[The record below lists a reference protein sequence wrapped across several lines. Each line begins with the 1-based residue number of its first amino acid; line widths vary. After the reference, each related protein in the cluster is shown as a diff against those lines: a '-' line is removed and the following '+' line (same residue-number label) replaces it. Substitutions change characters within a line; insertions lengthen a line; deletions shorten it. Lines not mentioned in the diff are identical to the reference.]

1 MKEEWGL
8 TRNEAT
14 LSQKRRRS
22 LLRLGV
28 ASGVF
33 ILILLGIFYILPRV
47 LPSFF
52 EGTSIQL
59 FVQPEVNLEYTDP
72 AYRVIT
78 ESSVG
83 VMQLPSEASERIT
96 EVLYNEPVTVTSDA
110 VDGFV
115 KIKTTDGIEGY
126 IPVSSF
132 TASTDSVEPDLHE
145 YKLVV
150 SDQSKNIMT
159 HASNGTVMKRVVMN
173 TVLFADVKREG
184 VYQVYLPGGE
194 SGWIS
199 SSGVIELGTRE
210 NTQEVSCRYF
220 VSSLLTFVN
229 TEYKE
234 NGLSMY
240 GSSVNGA
247 VYVCSEI
254 NGITMPRTM
263 QEQSQLGDE
272 VVLDHDAVTGDVII
286 EGILPGDILFLRSP
300 TSEEGDTHIYEAAV
314 CTDTGTLLMLSS
326 ARTTIRLRTFKA
338 GDSICNRI
346 ITIRR
351 IFKTE

>member
-1 MKEEWGL
+1 MGL

-14 LSQKRRRS
+14 LRQKRRRS

-150 SDQSKNIMT
+150 SDPSKT
-159 HASNGTVMKRVVMN
+159 
-173 TVLFADVKREG
+173 
-184 VYQVYLPGGE
+184 
-194 SGWIS
+194 
-199 SSGVIELGTRE
+199 
-210 NTQEVSCRYF
+210 
-220 VSSLLTFVN
+220 
-229 TEYKE
+229 
-234 NGLSMY
+234 
-240 GSSVNGA
+240 
-247 VYVCSEI
+247 
-254 NGITMPRTM
+254 
-263 QEQSQLGDE
+263 
-272 VVLDHDAVTGDVII
+272 
-286 EGILPGDILFLRSP
+286 
-300 TSEEGDTHIYEAAV
+300 
-314 CTDTGTLLMLSS
+314 
-326 ARTTIRLRTFKA
+326 
-338 GDSICNRI
+338 
-346 ITIRR
+346 
-351 IFKTE
+351 